1 MTYYHSVIIACGNPA
16 AEALAV
22 FHLKV
27 FLRSDQDIRRR
38 IELQE
43 LRRPL
48 LRQMIR
54 HDKEGLIAK
63 SEPLGFHSSG
73 SHFKG
78 LACAHGVCQ

>member
-1 MTYYHSVIIACGNPA
+1 MPDNHGVVVSRCNAT

-27 FLRSDQDIRRR
+27 FFGSDQDIRRR

-48 LRQMIR
+48 LRQVIR
-54 HDKEGLIAK
+54 HDKEGFIAK
-63 SEPLGFHSSG
+63 SEPLGFHCGG

-78 LACAHGVCQ
+78 LACTHSVC